1 MQIDRIEEGA
11 IFIADAHYPHHGN
24 ALPKLLDSIESGKV
38 VTTQL
43 FLMGDIFDLLIG
55 GLEYS
60 YTPNQTIIDT
70 INRLS
75 NSIDIHYIE
84 GNHDFRLHS
93 IFPNIQIYPRA
104 SQPLFMSYNGK
115 RVGLSH
121 GDIYGCG
128 VAHDIMSRVIRSS
141 IFITVTKPIQ
151 RYLIDRQITI
161 LTKKSI
167 SHKIDRFETIADTII
182 ASYGETDIIIEGH
195 LHQARIYQ
203 NYISLPSL
211 AVHSQIGVMMNGKVV
226 FKDML

>member
-1 MQIDRIEEGA
+1 MVTIEEGA
-11 IFIADAHYPHHGN
+11 IFVADAHYPHHGN
-24 ALPKLLDSIESGKV
+24 ALPLLLDNIESGRV

-84 GNHDFRLHS
+84 GNHDFRLQS
-93 IFPNIQIYPRA
+93 IFPNVIIYPRT
-104 SQPLFMSYNGK
+104 SQPLFMSYNTK

-128 VAHDIMSRVIRSS
+128 VAHNTMSRVIRSS
-141 IFITVTKPIQ
+141 IFITLAKPIQ

-167 SHKIDRFETIADTII
+167 SHTIDRFYKLADTII

-211 AVHSQIGVMMNGKVV
+211 AVHSQIGVARGKEIE
-226 FKDML
+226 FIDI

>member
-1 MQIDRIEEGA
+1 MVTIEEGA
-11 IFIADAHYPHHGN
+11 IFVADAHYPHHGN
-24 ALPKLLDSIESGKV
+24 ALPRLLDSIESGRV

-60 YTPNQTIIDT
+60 YILNQTIIDT

-75 NSIDIHYIE
+75 NFIDIHYIE
-84 GNHDFRLHS
+84 GNHDFNLHS
-93 IFPNIQIYPRA
+93 IFPNVIIYPRA

-128 VAHDIMSRVIRSS
+128 VAHDIMSRVIRSR
-141 IFITVTKPIQ
+141 IFVTVTKPLQ
-151 RYLIDRQITI
+151 RCLINRQVKI
-161 LTKKSI
+161 LAKKSI
-167 SHKIDRFETIADTII
+167 SHKIDRFKELADTII
-182 ASYGETDIIIEGH
+182 ASYGETDIIVEGH

-203 NYISLPSL
+203 DYISLPSL
-211 AVHSQIGVMMNGKVV
+211 AVHSQIGVASDKEIE
-226 FKDML
+226 FIDI